1 MTALSQDAIESTAIA
16 GVTLTPLRQLV
27 DERGAVLHM
36 LRNDALNFGGFGE
49 CYFSEVN
56 PGIVKAWKLHQQQT
70 QNIAVP
76 IGRIYMALYDDR
88 PTSDTYQAQLQFEL
102 GRPDA
107 YQLLQIPP
115 GIIYGFQ
122 CISTVPALLVNCAS
136 IPHDPLESHL
146 YSLAELEDKIQ
157 VSWPGLSTK

>member
-1 MTALSQDAIESTAIA
+1 MTTLFQDAIESTVIA

-36 LRNDALNFGGFGE
+36 LRNDAPNFGGFGE
-49 CYFSEVN
+49 CYFSEIN
-56 PGIVKAWKLHQQQT
+56 PGVVKAWKAHKNQT

-76 IGRIYMALYDDR
+76 VGRIYMVLYDDR
-88 PTSDTYQAQLQFEL
+88 PSSDSYQAQLQLEL
-102 GRPDA
+102 GRPDF

-115 GIIYGFQ
+115 SIIYGFQ
-122 CISTVPALLVNCAS
+122 CISAVPALLVNCAS
-136 IPHDPLESHL
+136 IPHDPLESYF

-157 VSWPGLSTK
+157 VYWPDFSTK

>member
-1 MTALSQDAIESTAIA
+1 MGAAMTELAQSAIQSTAIT
-16 GVTLTPLRQLV
+16 GVTITPLRQIE

-36 LRNDALNFGGFGE
+36 LRNDAPYYHGFGE

-56 PGIVKAWKLHQQQT
+56 PGVVKAWKLHQRQT

-76 IGRIYMALYDDR
+76 VGRICMVLYDNR
-88 PTSDTYQAQLQFEL
+88 VSSESYQTQFQIEL

-122 CISTVPALLVNCAS
+122 CISAVPALLVNCAD
-136 IPHDPLESHL
+136 IPHDV
-146 YSLAELEDKIQ
+146 AEAQHIAIDNPFISYK
-157 VSWPGLSTK
+157 WM